1 MSPFRGFD
9 RAEQGTDQ
17 FVTRYAPSPTGR
29 LHLGHVA
36 NAMYVWGMARL
47 NRGRVILRMED
58 HDRGRSRAA
67 HEDSI
72 LEDLEWLGFM
82 PDLGTL
88 DEFRAGPTPFRQS
101 DCAPHYENALA
112 ALVDQGLVYACDCSR
127 SRIAASGDAKPG
139 EEVPYDGYCRDRS
152 LPIEP
157 GLGLRVR
164 MPAARQRFT
173 DMLLGEQLQD
183 PVIQCGDMLLRDRLG
198 NWTYQFTVVID
209 DWRQGVNV
217 VIRGEDLL
225 SSTGRQIAL
234 QSLMSAG
241 TPTYLH
247 HPLIQEHGRKLSK
260 REGDL
265 SLARLRM
272 RGVSPALVLGQAG
285 FLVGLVSDQR
295 AITVRDLPDIVGP
308 MLTRV

>member
-1 MSPFRGFD
+1 
-9 RAEQGTDQ
+9 
-17 FVTRYAPSPTGR
+17 
-29 LHLGHVA
+29 
-36 NAMYVWGMARL
+36 
-47 NRGRVILRMED
+47 
-58 HDRGRSRAA
+58 
-67 HEDSI
+67 
-72 LEDLEWLGFM
+72 
-82 PDLGTL
+82 
-88 DEFRAGPTPFRQS
+88 
-101 DCAPHYENALA
+101 
-112 ALVDQGLVYACDCSR
+112 
-127 SRIAASGDAKPG
+127 
-139 EEVPYDGYCRDRS
+139 
-152 LPIEP
+152 
-157 GLGLRVR
+157 
-164 MPAARQRFT
+164 
-173 DMLLGEQLQD
+173 MLLGEQLQD